1 MENDRIIRISDTVCV
16 PLSEIALNAIRAQGA
31 GGQNVNKVSTAIH
44 LRFDIATSTAFSEDQ
59 KFRLLAMNDRRIS
72 KEGCVI
78 IKSQRYRSQDKN
90 RRDAMD
96 RLIQLLQKGLHKE
109 KSRKKTRPSKQSK
122 QKRVDE
128 KTRRGRLKES
138 RSKLFD

>member
-78 IKSQRYRSQDKN
+78 IKSQRYR
-90 RRDAMD
+90 
-96 RLIQLLQKGLHKE
+96 
-109 KSRKKTRPSKQSK
+109 KKTHEDGEYHMPEQRPRRRSLRHVSGSPRIASKIASSLAISQ
-122 QKRVDE
+122 
-128 KTRRGRLKES
+128 L
-138 RSKLFD
+138 